1 MRKFI
6 TILILGLLSTVV
18 ALGQEPVS
26 KDTAPKIG
34 GNVYGGGNKGKV
46 KGNTNVTVKN
56 GDLNNVYA
64 GARMADVG
72 GRAYVNIDGEEASG
86 DIFITNVYGG
96 NDIAGTI
103 GSSTVPVKTE
113 DNPRGLTD
121 VVPEPTAAEITTAG
135 TKDKAKE
142 NYKKAHPETNIVDET
157 WNAYVRTSRSSK
169 VESGDTIENYAVV
182 VGSLFGGGNGEYK
195 YEEDAS
201 KRTSETKTY
210 DVYLIPKKV
219 GDKPIATITVDKDK
233 TYLPVLG
240 KTYLEIK
247 GGCIAHLYGG
257 GNNATVTDNTT
268 ISIRNESQ
276 GLSTLIA
283 NYAQAQW
290 SSDSEKISDL
300 ESEAEHSL
308 KWYAANTFNY
318 LKERVQLKTFQAHLD
333 NTNFNFARVYGGNNK
348 ADMAIRPTWNLQKGL
363 IRDLYSGGNEGRM
376 TSPTGLLLEID
387 PIPYYKNA
395 LSVYNVYGG
404 CRRSD
409 VRPLDS
415 SGEDITVGNL
425 PGYNFPTG
433 LAARTL
439 VRGGQITNVY
449 GGNDISGTVYGGNA
463 IGIYTTVYGDVYGGG
478 NGSYAYT
485 DNADLGAM
493 DLYKDFYYD
502 VNKILDKSEGS
513 TFTQLESAQALN
525 KFRPNAEQVSIRL
538 KGNGPGA
545 QSTIIHGG
553 VYCGG
558 NSASMDSKVTSPM
571 MEIKFGSHVVADNVF
586 LGNNGTSM
594 LNNDIL
600 ELYAGRVKDGAIMK
614 ETDGSLSTSGGD
626 GDYSTLFL
634 TSSDTFAE
642 YMDGVVMTKLPD
654 VVFDGDAQSDKD
666 TYDEFSSYVGSFFC
680 GGNVGSMAIPGHNSY
695 SISHGLNIYDKFVGG
710 CNNANVAA
718 GTYNADYE
726 GGVLGAKDER
736 GATSSTF
743 FTDTKSESGAIKD
756 RLEINL
762 ENLTITPL
770 RWNDNNTDLI
780 WNTNKWGYPYTA
792 YKTGTELTAG
802 TVYYTYT
809 PYVEHTVPTGGIT
822 VTASDQYYRKET
834 VDDKVTYSR
843 IAAETALAAGSTYY
857 TYVANNY
864 TKHTVPSGGSITADG
879 SQYSQ
884 GDEQDFVEVPNSPI
898 DEDVRLLGGNVYGGC
913 YNSGH
918 VNGNVVI
925 NIKEDVL
932 KKENVFGT
940 GTGIYGYPASGVE
953 LLDQRDDVMA
963 VALSVFGAG
972 YGEDTEIWGS
982 TTVNLHKGYA
992 FQVYGGG
999 EKGVVGKKNSEGN
1012 YEFDPRYSSTV
1023 NLNGRPRATS
1033 NEGYVEELAE
1043 TEYIYGGGNEG
1054 DVCGN
1059 TYVNL
1064 GNGRIY
1070 DAFGGASDANILGH
1084 TEVYIGRQPNGSGDY
1099 KSGFPWV
1106 RDIVYGGNDFGGTI
1120 EGHYREGYDFTSRI
1134 ENYDQKKAMI
1144 HGYDTEHPDNV
1155 PDVIKAPS
1163 TYVEYL
1169 RGRVD
1174 TIFGGGYGYYDYTN
1188 TDLYGAGCSMPVQE
1202 SSFVNLR
1209 PVEDDNN
1216 EVHGVFGGST
1226 GFPGN
1231 RDGDKIQD
1239 RSYVL
1244 VDIPNTLP
1252 NFKTTEI
1259 FGSGSY
1265 NGMGMKYDYAT
1276 STAAG
1281 FDLDKA
1287 SCIIDLLHGQIGN
1300 VIGGSYNEG
1309 VTRRT
1314 VINVPNGSTISMYST
1329 EPDTDDDPGKTK
1341 HLKKYGNIFGGA
1353 YGTQI
1358 LPPCDVYE
1366 SNVNYNSS
1374 TATVMGYIYGGNN
1387 NERRTLYAKVNIYSP
1402 VYKDLNTKYTTAV
1415 FGAGLGQDTWAEYT
1429 EVNLWPGASV
1439 YEVYGGGMM
1448 GHVLND
1454 ESVQKYMQLY
1464 KDGPSDQ
1471 IAKDDPYWN
1480 DESKW
1485 SIANG
1490 VRIPNTDELKA
1501 KWAADW
1507 KNAWTLGSYFVPTAT
1522 DGSGKLAYTDYVDN
1536 TATNLANSKLA
1547 RTADMDDRDYSN
1559 YSSDEKAK
1567 RFKKYDTN
1575 VIIHEGAT
1583 VSGYAYGGGYGKS
1596 SAALSGD
1603 VYGTTYIALLG
1614 GTVKKDLYAAG
1625 TSGSI
1630 YDLFGVGTYNGDS
1643 ESEDYNPYGFTASAN
1658 VYVKGGSVRNVYGGG
1673 WEGGVG
1679 YHAGDI
1685 STTTA
1690 RDIDGETHVV
1700 IGDIGGS
1707 SFTNGKPTVQR
1718 NAYGG
1723 GEGGAVFG
1731 TTNITVNNGYIGY
1744 VHLNANQKQNEMGW
1758 IIDTDETIE
1767 DHYEEKIID
1776 DTYKDQTTG
1785 EFIPN
1790 RNLDDAGNVFGGGYV
1805 DNSSVDKTHVK
1816 ILGGH
1821 IRNSA
1826 FGGGEIAAIGRG
1838 AITETKH
1845 GEDIVRTLSGLYR
1858 PGKTHIEMYGG
1869 HVNRNVFG
1877 GGRGYDNLGRY
1888 GKLHAD
1894 GCVFGQTE
1902 VHIHGGEIGS
1912 AARLDYGDGNVFGGG
1927 DIGYVYSAYE
1937 NADGSFGKGVSV
1949 GVRYNAGLDPNHKDY
1964 NYQGYYYKHKW
1975 ADDAQVPAGATIDNE
1990 GFFTEKNE
1998 KGDDERM
2005 FTEDCK
2011 VLIEPH
2017 CMSFADL
2024 SFTGIKYAKGQEVAE
2039 IDLDYLKSSD
2049 QLAGIDANGIVT
2061 AADGITFDRT
2071 YLSGSY
2077 VPTAALNTLGKKNA
2091 DRRWDNLD
2099 PYGIIIHNAVFAGG
2113 NTPSG
2118 KSVTNANVA
2127 SVFGNA
2133 TASINDVYHRDL
2145 ISLGTN
2151 HQGGLYGDG
2160 NLTLV
2165 DGYRE
2170 LNITN
2175 YGTDYYSIAEEI
2187 TIDQYKALPARE
2199 ADYYELKFT
2208 CIENCTDKEGTNYKK
2223 STTEG
2228 STTTKASTITYDELL
2243 TLFLTEKKDN
2253 QGNIIYVEGTQT
2265 PVMVSI
2271 KYNNIDVLKKVNDEW
2286 MPNSR
2291 LVDGKDKPYFWEESG
2306 VLPVYAGR
2314 PMNTIQRADF
2324 CGVWGS
2330 RMVMQGAR
2338 DRVPD
2343 EVDLTNYT
2351 INRVRE
2357 VSLNKKISSA
2367 GDAEGTEAYQHGNY
2381 FGIYNIVNYL
2391 GALSS
2396 DVDFGGESDTNG
2408 YGAIRTTDNENTETY
2423 GPDLNPTGA
2432 SITLKSDLTA
2442 DDKTKTL
2449 TAAAAI
2455 PGVTVSG
2462 ETITAN
2468 TVEALYKLRSISGL
2482 NITGTPLNQTFY
2494 DWKKLHHNERKR
2506 NNGNSHNKVAL
2517 ASGVYLEITTEE
2529 STGNG
2534 LYEKVWGPI
2543 TGVVELDLINVST
2556 GIGGGFVYA
2565 KNIHG
2570 VRSKTGHKNTTLTAL
2585 NSGAVTHWDYEYSEP
2600 STTSDAD
2607 DPNQKE
2613 WETSGNF
2620 VHSTQTIIDDC
2631 YNISNRY
2638 LGTNRVPA
2646 HYWYIK
2652 GSVYVYDQ
2660 YISAYTGSPN
2670 AFSEAVDIPLTITA
2684 ASHGSMKLL
2693 DVKPNRYA
2701 YYSQPGVKLTG
2712 DKKISIGDK
2721 TYSLNDPISYWDW
2734 YLMSASERALFIEN
2748 TYVNCVA
2755 VNIDNEKE
2763 NGEPK
2768 IYAPGTYVMTES
2780 EFNNFGTHTYKNAE
2794 GEVIEDAD
2802 KNTAD
2807 KDYIFRPSN
2816 DLGHDTGYMLTYQ
2829 VNNPGAW
2836 DTWYTPK
2843 TGNSLTGKITKK
2855 VYNTDTSI
2863 DKDAY
2868 EDGPTYR
2875 LDTSKLEGAT
2885 SIVLGQ
2891 SDYKVGDLISK
2902 SIEDAYP
2909 YTTDTKPAN
2918 QADFEKAY
2926 IIIDDV
2932 TITEGTD
2939 NRHLNPGATI
2949 SATQKSN
2956 NNLTNSQCDEAYI
2969 CTKTIQLS
2977 KTDLIYRD
2985 TKMSKT
2991 QALSYL
2997 TGTDG
3002 VNAQM
3007 NALYTGASA
3016 MTTEAIKALATS
3028 GDFTSDKKSSLLQL
3042 ANLRDDL
3049 TSYLVPAY
3057 YCTKDGKYGGSS
3069 YGKDVNYRGLEAWSS
3084 MSESDRDYFIFNY
3097 DALDLLIDP
3106 TYGVT
3111 KTSTGQTVQEE
3122 GKKYQYDGNYTT
3134 SSQVKDETTG
3144 NKARYS
3150 LNRAL
3155 DYTATY
3161 KGSETAT
3168 YNTIT
3173 LSPNHE
3179 YTSEEYEKLPNEQ
3192 RHYVAIHVKDGK
3204 LVEETTGEGESA
3216 VTTTYYK
3223 VYVVN
3228 NSFQIGN
3235 TPYAVGSTI
3244 TYETFSGLTDQ
3255 SNITVLT
3262 FPEGEKDNTYYYC
3275 RESYEVDDVEDAYG
3289 TAVTNLQ
3296 GLKDSDNKLIS
3307 GITGTQGY
3315 DADGN
3320 SVSIKSE
3327 AYTTDDVVPIG
3338 LVINATNYDELEAKN
3353 KQKNFTFH
3361 GISPTETS
3369 TLYVS
3374 RESNIY
3380 NLSKD
3385 KIITVIY
3392 QYDYEESD
3400 NSGNVTPVSERHVLN
3415 IHIKFESGVPVVEDI
3430 TKPDIILP
3438 GDFIT
3443 IGEPNVL
3450 PGAYEVTGGG
3460 WELFETQRDAE
3471 SHVNGRDYNP
3481 TFDPLYWYQHDW
3493 YVAYYAKSY
3502 LGRTYSN
3509 AVPVSVANYHDL
3521 ANVMSDG
3528 NKTHHM
3534 YIDHEG
3540 VKRDPKIYIND
3551 YSKSGQNGL
3560 DLLKD
3565 LFDLSLITTDS
3576 NNDGL
3581 VDDGKFK
3588 DHHLLASQVKGGANL
3603 DFFLRT
3609 DIDHS
3614 KKWVT
3619 NPAYNAETN
3628 PSVPEFIQE
3637 DNPWTPIASGSDP
3650 CFEGTLHGDGH
3661 TISGL
3666 NPATGTTGSL
3676 FNKLCGNVYN
3686 LGVMGSFTGAGVADT
3701 GDGYVESCWVK
3712 TTGTTP
3718 LSTKPYP
3725 VFGDPTRTS
3734 GYQVVNSYYSDSN
3747 KDLYNIGTNDRG
3759 TATQMADEAFYNG
3772 EVAYDLNN
3780 FYLHKRHAIQPSG
3793 TVDET
3798 KWEDRYFTVNE
3809 DNTLTLQPYK
3819 VYADAPTKCS
3829 SGHGGFKYVEDRF
3842 ANEDFLYAA
3851 GSIPTS
3857 KDERYYTETVK
3868 DPDTNKDVERSGYY
3882 PIYPDDYLFFG
3893 QKLTYGWAIEAHQ
3906 DVPTAVVK
3914 DNTGRLSQTSK
3925 ANRVYRAPA
3934 YYRSSK
3940 MNVAHFNPDAYLAQK
3955 SKDGTKEA
3963 HPNMTAIDFAGHN
3976 NTNEVTG
3983 TYVLGWDNTTNWF
3996 YLPLLDDDGLQS
4008 IVNCDE
4014 TQNLLVYAPQATT
4027 TKTTEYANQK
4037 TYTVLNDYF
4046 VDPAY
4051 STYYKYPTSYRIVE
4065 EANTSSI
4072 RGHLVQND
4080 FTATSDHLLVDKQDF
4095 NAPMGYTFASN
4106 KRMWY
4111 QRTPS
4116 DGEFVDR
4123 TKGWQ
4128 GISIPFTAELVTTDQ
4143 KGEITHFYSGSRESE
4158 NNTHSKIG
4166 HEYWLR
4172 EFTGITT
4179 SGDPEISKANFTY
4192 PDASS
4197 GDKNYTNTFLWDYYY
4212 KNANQKD
4219 ANKDTYQTYYQS
4231 AHTHS
4236 GYPLLQGKTPYLI
4249 GFPGQT
4255 YYEFDLSGS
4264 FKAQHTDTPE
4274 PDKLDKQTITFASQ
4288 TGISIGVSDSEMGGV
4303 TKNGYTFKPSYMN
4316 EELAVGNYVMNSESN
4331 AYNKL
4336 DADAET
4342 NKTNKVTT
4350 SLYAFRPYF
4359 EKATNN
4365 SRVTRSIIFS
4375 NDENSDMPH
4384 EEYSDG
4390 DIDDTGKLIVK
4401 TSRLKIDVKSTL
4413 KETVNVRILTM
4424 NGITINTFAL
4434 EPGQTVE
4441 TRLSNAGVYIVQS
4454 ADGKLLK
4461 KLTVR

>member
-6 TILILGLLSTVV
+6 TILILGLLSTIV

-219 GDKPIATITVDKDK
+219 GDKPITTITVDKDK

-276 GLSTLIA
+276 SLRTLIA
-283 NYAQAQW
+283 NYARAQW

-333 NTNFNFARVYGGNNK
+333 NTDFNFARVYGGNNK

-439 VRGGQITNVY
+439 VRGGRITNVY

-513 TFTQLESAQALN
+513 TFTPLESAQALN

-571 MEIKFGSHVVADNVF
+571 MEIKFGSHAVADNVF

-626 GDYSTLFL
+626 GDYSTLVL
-634 TSSDTFAE
+634 TNSDTFAE
-642 YMDGVVMTKLPD
+642 YIDGVVMTKQPN

-718 GTYNADYE
+718 GTYNAAYE

-780 WNTNKWGYPYTA
+780 WNTNRWYDYAKLDD
-792 YKTGTELTAG
+792 GTKLEK
-802 TVYYTYT
+802 
-809 PYVEHTVPTGGIT
+809 
-822 VTASDQYYRKET
+822 DN
-834 VDDKVTYSR
+834 
-843 IAAETALAAGSTYY
+843 TYY
-857 TYVANNY
+857 TYDST
-864 TKHTVPSGGSITADG
+864 TKKYSAFTALGTETADADHI
-879 SQYSQ
+879 YYEKI
-884 GDEQDFVEVPNSPI
+884 DDFLPVPNS
-898 DEDVRLLGGNVYGGC
+898 DVTSEDKDIRESVRLLGGNVYGGC

-940 GTGIYGYPASGVE
+940 GTGIYGNPASGVE

-972 YGEDTEIWGS
+972 YGENTEIWGS

-1084 TEVYIGRQPNGSGDY
+1084 TEVHIGRQPNGSGDY

-1120 EGHYREGYDFTSRI
+1120 EGQYREGYDFTSRI

-1174 TIFGGGYGYYDYTN
+1174 TIFGGGYGYYDYTD
-1188 TDLYGAGCSMPVQE
+1188 TDLYGVGCSMPEQK

-1216 EVHGVFGGST
+1216 EVHGVFGGGT

-1231 RDGDKIQD
+1231 RDGDLAQD

-1265 NGMGMKYDYAT
+1265 NGMGMKYDYDT

-1485 SIANG
+1485 SIVNG
-1490 VRIPNTDELKA
+1490 VHIPNTDELKA

-1522 DGSGKLAYTDYVDN
+1522 DGSGKLAYTDYVSN
-1536 TATNLANSKLA
+1536 TATNLTNSKLA
-1547 RTADMDDRDYSN
+1547 RIADMDDRDYSN
-1559 YSSDEKAK
+1559 YSSDEKTK

-1614 GTVKKDLYAAG
+1614 GTVTKDLYAAG

-1630 YDLFGVGTYNGDS
+1630 YDLFGVGTYSATNTT
-1643 ESEDYNPYGFTASAN
+1643 GFTASAN

-1679 YHAGDI
+1679 LHAGTLSDPN
-1685 STTTA
+1685 STVGD
-1690 RDIDGETHVV
+1690 RDGETHVV

-1707 SFTNGKPTVQR
+1707 SFTNGVPTVQR

-1723 GEGGAVFG
+1723 GEGGAVYG
-1731 TTNITVNNGYIGY
+1731 TSNITVNNGWIGY
-1744 VHLNANQKQNEMGW
+1744 VHLKANQKQNEMGW
-1758 IIDTDETIE
+1758 IVDAPGEGITE
-1767 DHYEEKIID
+1767 HYEEKIID

-1790 RNLDDAGNVFGGGYV
+1790 RNLDEAGNVFGGGYV
-1805 DNSSVDKTHVK
+1805 DNSSVDKTHVR
-1816 ILGGH
+1816 IYDGH

-1826 FGGGEIAAIGRG
+1826 FGGGEIAAVGRG

-1845 GEDIVRTLSGLYR
+1845 GEDIVHTLSGLYR
-1858 PGKTHIEMYGG
+1858 PGKTQIEMYGG
-1869 HVNRNVFG
+1869 HVNRNVYG

-1927 DIGYVYSAYE
+1927 DIGMVYSAYE
-1937 NADGSFGKGVSV
+1937 NPDGTFGKGVKPAGSE
-1949 GVRYNAGLDPNHKDY
+1949 RYKDAY
-1964 NYQGYYYKHKW
+1964 NGYYYKHKW
-1975 ADDAQVPAGATIDNE
+1975 DGDNSTGDNIDGE
-1990 GFFTEKNE
+1990 GFYTERNE
-1998 KGDDERM
+1998 NDEDERM

-2017 CMSFADL
+2017 CKSDDEL
-2024 SFTGIKYAKGQEVAE
+2024 SFTGIKYTKGQEVAE
-2039 IDLDYLKSSD
+2039 IDLDYLKANPSTCAT
-2049 QLAGIDANGIVT
+2049 QLKGIDANGVVK
-2061 AADGITFDRT
+2061 ADNGITFGRT
-2071 YLSGSY
+2071 YPAGSY

-2091 DRRWDNLD
+2091 DDKWANLD
-2099 PYGIIIHNAVFAGG
+2099 PSGIVIHNAVFAGG

-2118 KSVTNANVA
+2118 KSVTNANIA

-2271 KYNNIDVLKKVNDEW
+2271 KYNNIDVLKKINDEW
-2286 MPNSR
+2286 MPN
-2291 LVDGKDKPYFWEESG
+2291 VDGSNNPIFWKESG

-2343 EVDLTNYT
+2343 EVDMTNYT

-2357 VSLNKKISSA
+2357 VSLNKKESVRTTA
-2367 GDAEGTEAYQHGNY
+2367 NGFTTNADTGNDLMHGNY

-2396 DVDFGGESDTNG
+2396 DVDFGGESDNLGTP
-2408 YGAIRTTDNENTETY
+2408 RTTDNENTETY
-2423 GPDLNPTGA
+2423 GPDLDPTKQLN
-2432 SITLKSDLTA
+2432 ITFAETVTTNDEKATVLENA
-2442 DDKTKTL
+2442 DKIDG
-2449 TAAAAI
+2449 I
-2455 PGVTVSG
+2455 TVSG
-2462 ETITAN
+2462 DPSSFTITAS
-2468 TVEALYKLRSISGL
+2468 TVEALYQLRSISGL
-2482 NITGTPLNQTFY
+2482 KITGTPLNQTFY

-2565 KNIHG
+2565 KNVHG
-2570 VRSKTGHKNTTLTAL
+2570 VRSKTNYKNTTLTAL

-2816 DLGHDTGYMLTYQ
+2816 DLGHESGYILTYQ

-2855 VYNTDTSI
+2855 AYNSTDAPVN
-2863 DKDAY
+2863 KDDY

-2875 LDTSKLEGAT
+2875 LDPTKLSGNAQGT
-2885 SIVLGQ
+2885 VLGQ
-2891 SDYKVGDLISK
+2891 SDYEVGDLISK
-2902 SIEDAYP
+2902 TIQ
-2909 YTTDTKPAN
+2909 DTYSKIDSDNLPDN
-2918 QADFEKAY
+2918 QATFTNAY
-2926 IIIDDV
+2926 IITKEV
-2932 TITEGTD
+2932 TIKD
-2939 NRHLNPGATI
+2939 NIDGETVDRHMNPGATI
-2949 SATQKSN
+2949 SKAQTEITGNSSI
-2956 NNLTNSQCDEAYI
+2956 LTLNDNYDEAYI

-2985 TKMSKT
+2985 TKMSEA

-3002 VNAQM
+3002 INAQM

-3016 MTTEAIKALATS
+3016 KTTEEIKALATS

-3049 TSYLVPAY
+3049 KTYLVPAY
-3057 YCTKDGKYGGSS
+3057 YCTAAGKYGGNF
-3069 YGKDVNYRGLEAWSS
+3069 YDKVTNYRGLEAWSS

-3134 SSQVKDETTG
+3134 SSEVKDETTG

-3161 KGSETAT
+3161 KGTTDNAT
-3168 YNTIT
+3168 SYNGIYLT
-3173 LSPNHE
+3173 NNKE

-3192 RHYVAIHVKDGK
+3192 RHYVAIHVKDGQQ
-3204 LVEETTGEGESA
+3204 VVETTGEGESA

-3244 TYETFSGLTDQ
+3244 SQEIYSGLTDH

-3262 FPEGEKDNTYYYC
+3262 FPEEEKDNTYYYC
-3275 RESYEVDDVEDAYG
+3275 RESYKVNYNGSGTNVLNVSETQYTEGESTVTVE
-3289 TAVTNLQ
+3289 
-3296 GLKDSDNKLIS
+3296 
-3307 GITGTQGY
+3307 TGAEGF
-3315 DADGN
+3315 DEDGN
-3320 SVSIKSE
+3320 SVSIKSD
-3327 AYTTDDVVPIG
+3327 AYTTDEVVPIG
-3338 LVINATNYDELEAKN
+3338 LVINATNYGELEAKN

-3374 RESNIY
+3374 RESDIY

-3400 NSGNVTPVSERHVLN
+3400 NTGNVTPVSERHVLN

-3471 SHVNGRDYNP
+3471 SHVNGRDYSP

-3521 ANVMSDG
+3521 ANVMSDA
-3528 NKTHHM
+3528 NKKHHM
-3534 YIDHEG
+3534 YIDNPN

-3565 LFDLSLITTDS
+3565 LYDLSLITTDS

-3588 DHHLLASQVKGGANL
+3588 DHHLLASQVKSGANL

-3609 DIDHS
+3609 DIDHGPIV
-3614 KKWVT
+3614 KT
-3619 NPAYNAETN
+3619 NPDYN
-3628 PSVPEFIQE
+3628 PEVEGSSPTIT
-3637 DNPWTPIASGSDP
+3637 DPNTWTPIANNNGE
-3650 CFEGTLHGDGH
+3650 CFEGTLHGEGH
-3661 TISGL
+3661 TLSGL
-3666 NPATGTTGSL
+3666 TSSL
-3676 FNKLCGNVYN
+3676 FNHLCGNVFN
-3686 LGVMGSFTGAGVADT
+3686 LGVTGSFTGAGVAET
-3701 GDGYVESCWVK
+3701 GSGYVESCWVK
-3712 TTGTTP
+3712 TSAPNASDPNYVAVAGIEPLQTGTGH
-3718 LSTKPYP
+3718 YA
-3725 VFGDPTRTS
+3725 VFGNPSRT
-3734 GYQVVNSYYSDSN
+3734 GTDELLQVVNCYYSNSN
-3747 KDLYNIGTNDRG
+3747 TYSEPAPENHGK
-3759 TATQMADEAFYNG
+3759 ATQMADEAFYNG

-3780 FYLHKRHAIQPSG
+3780 FYLHKRYANKMG
-3793 TVDET
+3793 TVDNTNLEDHL
-3798 KWEDRYFTVNE
+3798 EDRYFTVNE

-3819 VYADAPTKCS
+3819 DYADAPTKCS

-3893 QKLTYGWAIEAHQ
+3893 QKLTYGWATEAHQ
-3906 DVPTAVVK
+3906 EVPTAVVK
-3914 DNTGRLSQTSK
+3914 DNTGRLSQTSN

-3955 SKDGTKEA
+3955 EKLTDAQIAANVKARDA

-3976 NTNEVTG
+3976 NNNEVTG
-3983 TYVLGWDNTTNWF
+3983 TYGLGWITETGKPETF
-3996 YLPLLDDDGLQS
+3996 YPPLLDDDGLQS
-4008 IVNCDE
+4008 IINCDE

-4051 STYYKYPTSYRIVE
+4051 STYYKDPNGYRIVE
-4065 EANTSSI
+4065 EVSTTTI

-4080 FTATSDHLLVDKQDF
+4080 FTATNDHLLVDKQDF

-4158 NNTHSKIG
+4158 NNTHTKIG

-4172 EFTGITT
+4172 EFTDITT
-4179 SGDPEISKANFTY
+4179 SGVPEVSKANFTY
-4192 PDASS
+4192 PNASS

-4219 ANKDTYQTYYQS
+4219 ANKDTYQTYYES

-4249 GFPGQT
+4249 GFPGST

-4316 EELAVGNYVMNSESN
+4316 EELAVGNYVMNSEGN

-4350 SLYAFRPYF
+4350 SLFAFRPYF

-4401 TSRLKIDVKSTL
+4401 TSRLNIAVKSTL

>member
-1 MRKFI
+1 MRRVI

-18 ALGQEPVS
+18 ALGQSNV
-26 KDTAPKIG
+26 PKIG

-182 VGSLFGGGNGEYK
+182 VGSLFGGSNGEYK
-195 YEEDAS
+195 YEEDTS

-333 NTNFNFARVYGGNNK
+333 NTDFNFARVYGGNNK

-439 VRGGQITNVY
+439 VRGGRITNVY

-502 VNKILDKSEGS
+502 VNKILDKSEDY
-513 TFTQLESAQALN
+513 TFTPLESAQALN

-614 ETDGSLSTSGGD
+614 ETDGSLSTTGGD
-626 GDYSTLFL
+626 GDYSTLDL
-634 TSSDTFAE
+634 TDLTTPGTFAE

-654 VVFDGDAQSDKD
+654 VEFDGDAQSDKD

-710 CNNANVAA
+710 CNNANVAP
-718 GTYNADYE
+718 GTYNAAYE

-770 RWNDNNTDLI
+770 RWNDNKTDLV
-780 WNTNKWGYPYTA
+780 WNTNQWDDTKEEFIPVPNSAVNYTA
-792 YKTGTELTAG
+792 VEKDMALTAG
-802 TVYYTYT
+802 
-809 PYVEHTVPTGGIT
+809 
-822 VTASDQYYRKET
+822 K
-834 VDDKVTYSR
+834 
-843 IAAETALAAGSTYY
+843 TYY
-857 TYVANNY
+857 TFDAPTGVYSPFTAIGTETANGSNY
-864 TKHTVPSGGSITADG
+864 FEKAH
-879 SQYSQ
+879 
-884 GDEQDFVEVPNSPI
+884 NSDI
-898 DEDVRLLGGNVYGGC
+898 RLLGGNVYGGC

-963 VALSVFGAG
+963 VALAVFGAG

-1054 DVCGN
+1054 DICGN

-1070 DAFGGASDANILGH
+1070 DAFGGCSDADILGH
-1084 TEVYIGRQPNGSGDY
+1084 AEVYIGRQPNGSPGTY
-1099 KSGFPWV
+1099 KNGFPWI

-1120 EGHYREGYDFTSRI
+1120 KGAYEDGYDFTAHI

-1144 HGYDTEHPDNV
+1144 HGYTNGNV
-1155 PDVIKAPS
+1155 PNVIKAPS

-1169 RGRVD
+1169 MGRVD
-1174 TIFGGGYGYYDYTN
+1174 TIFGGGYGYYDYNDTEK
-1188 TDLYGAGCSMPVQE
+1188 YGEGCSMPVQE

-1209 PVEDDNN
+1209 PVADDYN
-1216 EVHGVFGGST
+1216 EIRGVFGGGT
-1226 GFPGN
+1226 GYPGN
-1231 RDGDKIQD
+1231 RKGDLAQD

-1244 VDIPNTLP
+1244 VDIPNTMT
-1252 NFKTTEI
+1252 NFRTTEV

-1276 STAAG
+1276 STADG

-1287 SCIIDLLHGQIGN
+1287 SCIIDLLHGEIGN
-1300 VIGGSYNEG
+1300 AIGGSYNEG

-1314 VINVPNGSTISMYST
+1314 VVNVPPGSTISMYST
-1329 EPDTDDDPGKTK
+1329 EPDEDADKTK

-1374 TATVMGYIYGGNN
+1374 TATVKGYIYGGNN
-1387 NERRTLYAKVNIYSP
+1387 NERRTLYTKVNIYSP
-1402 VYKDLNTKYTTAV
+1402 VYKDLTTGYTTAV
-1415 FGAGLGQDTWAEYT
+1415 FGAGLGQDTWSEYT
-1429 EVNLWPGASV
+1429 EVNLFDGASV

-1464 KDGPSDQ
+1464 KDGPSNQ
-1471 IAKDDPYWN
+1471 IENQDPYWKALKDKN
-1480 DESKW
+1480 DLWDVDGQGNK
-1485 SIANG
+1485 
-1490 VRIPNTDELKA
+1490 TLKTKHQE

-1507 KNAWTLGSYFVPTAT
+1507 KDAWTLGSYFIPTAT
-1522 DGSGKLAYTDYVDN
+1522 DNNGKLAYTDYVSN
-1536 TATNLANSKLA
+1536 TATNLTNSKLA
-1547 RTADMDDRDYSN
+1547 RKALMDDRDFSGYTPE
-1559 YSSDEKAK
+1559 EKTK
-1567 RFKKYDTN
+1567 RQYKYDTN

-1603 VYGTTYIALLG
+1603 VYGITYIALLG

-1630 YDLFGVGTYNGDS
+1630 YDLFGVGAYDASNNTT
-1643 ESEDYNPYGFTASAN
+1643 GFTASAN

-1679 YHAGDI
+1679 LHAGTPSDPN
-1685 STTTA
+1685 STVG
-1690 RDIDGETHVV
+1690 DIDGETHVV
-1700 IGDIGGS
+1700 IGDIDGT
-1707 SFTNGKPTVQR
+1707 SFINGKPTVQR

-1767 DHYEEKIID
+1767 EHYEEKIID

-1785 EFIPN
+1785 QFIPN

-1816 ILGGH
+1816 ILGGN

-1845 GEDIVRTLSGLYR
+1845 GEDIIRTLSGLYR

-1869 HVNRNVFG
+1869 HVGRNVYG

-1888 GKLHAD
+1888 GKLYAD

-1927 DIGYVYSAYE
+1927 DIGMVYSAYE
-1937 NADGSFGKGVSV
+1937 NADGTFGKGVKA
-1949 GVRYNAGLDPNHKDY
+1949 GKRYNEGISSSDTENY
-1964 NYQGYYYKHKW
+1964 NYQGYYYKHAW
-1975 ADDAQVPAGATIDNE
+1975 ADDGAFVTVEVEE
-1990 GFFTEKNE
+1990 GKTE
-1998 KGDDERM
+1998 RQ

-2011 VLIEPH
+2011 VLVEPH
-2017 CMSFADL
+2017 CKSTAEL
-2024 SFTGIKYAKGQEVAE
+2024 SFTGIHYGQGQEMAE
-2039 IDLDYLKSSD
+2039 IDLDYLKANSTTYAT
-2049 QLAGIDANGIVT
+2049 QLAGIDVNGTVT
-2061 AADGITFDRT
+2061 ATNGITFNRP
-2071 YLSGSY
+2071 YPAGSY
-2077 VPTAALNTLGKKNA
+2077 IPTAALNTLGKKGA
-2091 DRRWDNLD
+2091 DGRWNSLD
-2099 PYGIIIHNAVFAGG
+2099 PYGIVIHNAVFAGG

-2187 TIDQYKALPARE
+2187 SIEDYKALQTSDSRQ

-2208 CIENCTDKEGTNYKK
+2208 CIENCTDKEGTSYKE
-2223 STTEG
+2223 STTVGG
-2228 STTTKASTITYDELL
+2228 STTKASTITYDELL
-2243 TLFLTEKKDN
+2243 TLFLTEKKDA
-2253 QGNIIYVEGTQT
+2253 QGNIVYVEGTQT
-2265 PVMVSI
+2265 PVMESVKRPYPASSSSSPLV
-2271 KYNNIDVLKKVNDEW
+2271 DVLKKDKDEW
-2286 MPNSR
+2286 MPNTYK
-2291 LVDGKDKPYFWEESG
+2291 DGDEDKPYFWEESG

-2357 VSLNKKISSA
+2357 VSLNKKESVRTA
-2367 GDAEGTEAYQHGNY
+2367 ANGFGTTANPADTGDDLQHGNY

-2391 GALSS
+2391 GALTS
-2396 DVDFGGESDTNG
+2396 DVDFGGESNTNS
-2408 YGAIRTTDNENTETY
+2408 YGAIRVTDNENTDTY
-2423 GPDLNPTGA
+2423 GPDLDPTK
-2432 SITLKSDLTA
+2432 STTITFAETVTTDA
-2442 DDKTKTL
+2442 DKI
-2449 TAAAAI
+2449 AI
-2455 PGVTVSG
+2455 VKKAKEIEGVTVSD
-2462 ETITAN
+2462 ETASATISAS
-2468 TVEALYKLRSISGL
+2468 TVEALYKLRSLGGL
-2482 NITGTPLNQTFY
+2482 KITGTPLTNQTYY
-2494 DWKKLHHNERKR
+2494 DWKKLHHDERKR

-2565 KNIHG
+2565 KNVHG
-2570 VRSKTGHKNTTLTAL
+2570 VRSKTNYKNTTLTAL
-2585 NSGAVTHWDYEYSEP
+2585 NSGAVTHWDYDYKDP
-2600 STTSDAD
+2600 DAY
-2607 DPNQKE
+2607 PEATNQME

-2631 YNISNRY
+2631 YNVSNRY
-2638 LGTNRVPA
+2638 TGSNKVPA

-2693 DVKPNRYA
+2693 NVQPNRYA
-2701 YYSQPGVKLTG
+2701 YFSQPGVKLTG

-2734 YLMSASERALFIEN
+2734 YLMSASERALFIED

-2755 VNIDNEKE
+2755 INIDNEQE
-2763 NGEPK
+2763 NGKPK
-2768 IYAPGTYVMTES
+2768 IYAPGTYVMTEND
-2780 EFNNFGTHTYKNAE
+2780 FNNFGTHTYKNAE
-2794 GEVIEDAD
+2794 GEIIEDAD
-2802 KNTAD
+2802 KNIAD
-2807 KDYIFRPSN
+2807 KNYIFRSSN
-2816 DLGHDTGYMLTYQ
+2816 NLGHDTGYMLTYQ

-2836 DTWYTPK
+2836 DTWYSPK
-2843 TGNSLTGKITKK
+2843 SGNSMTGKITKK
-2855 VYNTDTSI
+2855 AYNDTTHPVN
-2863 DKDAY
+2863 KDAY
-2868 EDGPTYR
+2868 YDGPTYR
-2875 LDTSKLEGAT
+2875 LDSNKLSGNAQGT
-2885 SIVLGQ
+2885 VLGQ
-2891 SDYKVGDLISK
+2891 SDYEVGDLISK
-2902 SIEDAYP
+2902 TIQ
-2909 YTTDTKPAN
+2909 DTYSKISTGNLPSG
-2918 QADFEKAY
+2918 QATFKQAY
-2926 IIIDDV
+2926 IITEEV
-2932 TITEGTD
+2932 TIED
-2939 NRHLNPGATI
+2939 KDENNNIVYRHLNPGATI
-2949 SATQKSN
+2949 SETQKTANSSVLSN
-2956 NNLTNSQCDEAYI
+2956 KYDEAYI
-2969 CTKTIQLS
+2969 CTKTIQIS

-2985 TKMSKT
+2985 TKMTEAKMKT
-2991 QALSYL
+2991 DYLNPLFTNIRTELSTSETVDNL
-2997 TGTDG
+2997 IVKLKDIRKIEE
-3002 VNAQM
+3002 
-3007 NALYTGASA
+3007 L
-3016 MTTEAIKALATS
+3016 TTEVLSNIGVSTALTEAQKTALKPLLALKN
-3028 GDFTSDKKSSLLQL
+3028 DYSD
-3042 ANLRDDL
+3042 
-3049 TSYLVPAY
+3049 YLVPAY
-3057 YCTKDGKYGGSS
+3057 YCTVAGKYGGN
-3069 YGKDVNYRGLEAWSS
+3069 YYKKDENYRGLEAWSS
-3084 MSESDRDYFIFNY
+3084 MSEADREMFVFNY

-3111 KTSTGQTVQEE
+3111 KTTDGQTIQEE
-3122 GKKYQYDGNYTT
+3122 GKKYQYDGKTYN
-3134 SSQVKDETTG
+3134 ETTG
-3144 NKARYS
+3144 KWENFTTKAQAQDNKAKYS
-3150 LNRAL
+3150 LDRAL

-3192 RHYVAIHVKDGK
+3192 RHYVAIHVKDGQ

-3216 VTTTYYK
+3216 VTTSSYK

-3235 TPYAVGSTI
+3235 TPYAVGATI
-3244 TYETFSGLTDQ
+3244 SHEIYSGLTDQ

-3262 FPEGEKDNTYYYC
+3262 FPASEVNNTYYYC
-3275 RESYEVDDVEDAYG
+3275 RESYKVGYNGSPTSVTHVSSSVVTGTEGFDEDGESVTIKTDAY
-3289 TAVTNLQ
+3289 TN
-3296 GLKDSDNKLIS
+3296 
-3307 GITGTQGY
+3307 TQ
-3315 DADGN
+3315 D
-3320 SVSIKSE
+3320 
-3327 AYTTDDVVPIG
+3327 VPIG
-3338 LVINATNYDELEAKN
+3338 LVINATDYGELETNN

-3374 RESNIY
+3374 KESDIY

-3443 IGEPNVL
+3443 IGEPNVM

-3460 WELFETQRDAE
+3460 WELFENPRDAE
-3471 SHVNGRDYNP
+3471 SHVNGIDYNP

-3521 ANVMSDG
+3521 ANVMSDA

-3534 YIDHEG
+3534 YIDNKN

-3551 YSKSGQNGL
+3551 YSESGKNGL
-3560 DLLKD
+3560 DLLKE
-3565 LFDLSLITTDS
+3565 LFDLSIFQSTSSNVDNETGLIKTGDFI
-3576 NNDGL
+3576 GHKPL
-3581 VDDGKFK
+3581 DD
-3588 DHHLLASQVKGGANL
+3588 QVKGGANL
-3603 DFFLRT
+3603 EFFLRT
-3609 DIDHS
+3609 DIDHTP
-3614 KKWVT
+3614 VT
-3619 NPAYNAETN
+3619 VPNPAYDPENPGEEPPTITTGTWSSIGNA
-3628 PSVPEFIQE
+3628 SQ
-3637 DNPWTPIASGSDP
+3637 
-3650 CFEGTLHGDGH
+3650 CFEGTLHGEGH

-3666 NPATGTTGSL
+3666 TSSL
-3676 FNKLCGNVYN
+3676 FGYLCGNVYN
-3686 LGVMGSFTGAGVADT
+3686 LGVTGSFTTAGVADT
-3701 GDGYVESCWVK
+3701 GSGYVESCWVK
-3712 TTGTTP
+3712 SSDTTQK
-3718 LSTKPYP
+3718 SVKA
-3725 VFGDPTRTS
+3725 VFGSPSATDDR
-3734 GYQVVNSYYSDSN
+3734 YQVVNCYYPVSN
-3747 KDLYNIGTNDRG
+3747 KYVEGG
-3759 TATQMADEAFYNG
+3759 SGKPGAATEMVDEAFYNG

-3780 FYLHKRHAIQPSG
+3780 FYLHKRHANKMG
-3793 TVDET
+3793 TVNNTNLD
-3798 KWEDRYFTVNE
+3798 DRHFTVGDN
-3809 DNTLTLQPYK
+3809 NTLTLQTYK
-3819 VYADAPTKCS
+3819 SYADDATKCS
-3829 SGHGGFKYVEDRF
+3829 SGHDVYKYVEDRF
-3842 ANEDFLYAA
+3842 ANEDFRYAA
-3851 GSIPTS
+3851 GVIPSTQ
-3857 KDERYYTETVK
+3857 DERYHTDTIIDPITQEETII
-3868 DPDTNKDVERSGYY
+3868 TGYY

-3893 QKLTYGWAIEAHQ
+3893 QKLTYGWATEAHQ
-3906 DVPTAVVK
+3906 EVPTAVVK
-3914 DNTGRLSQTSK
+3914 DNTGRLSQTSN

-3934 YYRSSK
+3934 YYRSSA

-3955 SKDGTKEA
+3955 EKLTDAQIAANVKARDA

-3976 NTNEVTG
+3976 NNNEVTG
-3983 TYVLGWDNTTNWF
+3983 TYGLGWITETGKPETF
-3996 YLPLLDDDGLQS
+3996 YPPLLDDDGLQS
-4008 IVNCDE
+4008 IINCDE

-4027 TKTTEYANQK
+4027 TNANEYANQK

-4080 FTATSDHLLVDKQDF
+4080 MTATSDHLLVDKQDF

-4116 DGEFVDR
+4116 DGEYVDR
-4123 TKGWQ
+4123 NKGWQ
-4128 GISIPFTAELVTTDQ
+4128 GISIPFIAELVTTDQ

-4172 EFTGITT
+4172 EYNKIDGTEDEGKTV
-4179 SGDPEISKANFTY
+4179 KANLIY
-4192 PDASS
+4192 PTAS
-4197 GDKNYTNTFLWDYYY
+4197 GADKDYTNTFLWDYYY
-4212 KNANQKD
+4212 KNTDVHNRKD
-4219 ANKDTYQTYYQS
+4219 KNLDTYQTYYETS
-4231 AHTHS
+4231 HTHS
-4236 GYPLLQGKTPYLI
+4236 SYPMLQAAKPYII
-4249 GFPGQT
+4249 GFPGKT

-4264 FKAQHTDTPE
+4264 FEAQNTAVAIS
-4274 PDKLDKQTITFASQ
+4274 KLDKQTITFASQ
-4288 TGISIGVSDSEMGGV
+4288 TGISIGVSDTEMAGV
-4303 TKNGYTFKPSYMN
+4303 KKDNYTFTPSYMN
-4316 EELAVGNYVMNSESN
+4316 YAKMTGDKHAFLLNSDGNRFVET
-4331 AYNKL
+4331 
-4336 DADAET
+4336 ADTEP
-4342 NKTNKVTT
+4342 VVV
-4350 SLYAFRPYF
+4350 AFRPYF
-4359 EKATNN
+4359 VAPTPDA
-4365 SRVTRSIIFS
+4365 SRSMTRSIIFTNNEDS
-4375 NDENSDMPH
+4375 EMPH
-4384 EEYSDG
+4384 EEFSEG
-4390 DIDDTGKLIVK
+4390 DIDDTGKLSVS
-4401 TSRLKIDVKSTL
+4401 TSRLNIAVKSTL
-4413 KETVNVRILTM
+4413 KETVNVRIFTM
-4424 NGITINTFAL
+4424 NGITINTFAI
-4434 EPGQTVE
+4434 EPGETVE